1 MCRGRAT
8 RVFFF
13 VLGPATV
20 PAVPALAKF
29 TCYTYR
35 GKTHTAHIRPELGT
49 RGMRGSKP
57 AGFGGVGE
65 LAGLGPSC
73 NGCQRAHIKRR
84 WVSSARSAL
93 ARRL

>member
-1 MCRGRAT
+1 VCRGRAT

-57 AGFGGVGE
+57 AGFGGVGDRAA
-65 LAGLGPSC
+65 LSLDRVSRRRGPRLSS
-73 NGCQRAHIKRR
+73 R
-84 WVSSARSAL
+84 WCES
-93 ARRL
+93 